1 MSDWNR
7 VRVMAI
13 VKAADAIMDI
23 CLLALDGQPLPVAD
37 AGSHIDIRLPNGL
50 IRQYSVH
57 RYDPS
62 DGSYSIGVGL
72 SEPSRGGSA
81 FIHAHLRV
89 GDLLEISAVRNNFP
103 LAHDA
108 STYFFIAGGIGI
120 TPILSMIRWCDA
132 NDKPWQLLYCVRSRS
147 RAAYIEHLPP
157 GGKLVFHSDDEM
169 AGRPDLQAFTR
180 QAKATD
186 HLYCCGP
193 SPLMN
198 AVRDAAQAY
207 LPSGQVHFELFS
219 APESDAP
226 VKEQNKSFV
235 VELARSGMELT
246 VPADTSL
253 LDALEEVGIMV
264 PYSCREGLCRTC
276 ECRVLA
282 GEVDHRDYVLSEEE
296 RASNAV
302 ILQCVSR
309 AKSSRLVL
317 DI

>member
-23 CLLALDGQPLPVAD
+23 RLLALDGQPLPVAD
-37 AGSHIDIRLPNGL
+37 AGSHIDVRLPNGL

-62 DGSYSIGVGL
+62 GGSYSIGVGL

-81 FIHAHLRV
+81 FIHAYLRV
-89 GDLLEISAVRNNFP
+89 GDMLEVSAVRNNFP
-103 LAHDA
+103 LERNAG
-108 STYFFIAGGIGI
+108 TYLFIAGGIGI

-147 RAAYIEHLPP
+147 RAAYIEHLPR
-157 GGKLVFHSDDEM
+157 GGKLVFHTDDEN
-169 AGRPDLQAFTR
+169 AGRPDLQAFIR
-180 QAKATD
+180 QANSTD
-186 HLYCCGP
+186 QLYCCGP
-193 SPLMN
+193 APLMN
-198 AVRDAAQAY
+198 AVRDVAQAY
-207 LPSGQVHFELFS
+207 LPSDKVHFELFS
-219 APESDAP
+219 APQLSAP
-226 VKEQNKSFV
+226 EKQQNNSFV
-235 VELARSGMELT
+235 VELARSGMEVT
-246 VPADTSL
+246 VPANTSL
-253 LDALEEVGIMV
+253 LDALEGAGIMV

-282 GEVDHRDYVLSEEE
+282 GEIDHRDYVLSDEE

-309 AKSSRLVL
+309 AKTSRLVL

>member
-1 MSDWNR
+1 
-7 VRVMAI
+7 
-13 VKAADAIMDI
+13 
-23 CLLALDGQPLPVAD
+23 
-37 AGSHIDIRLPNGL
+37 
-50 IRQYSVH
+50 
-57 RYDPS
+57 
-62 DGSYSIGVGL
+62 
-72 SEPSRGGSA
+72 
-81 FIHAHLRV
+81 
-89 GDLLEISAVRNNFP
+89 
-103 LAHDA
+103 
-108 STYFFIAGGIGI
+108 
-120 TPILSMIRWCDA
+120 
-132 NDKPWQLLYCVRSRS
+132 
-147 RAAYIEHLPP
+147 
-157 GGKLVFHSDDEM
+157 
-169 AGRPDLQAFTR
+169 
-180 QAKATD
+180 
-186 HLYCCGP
+186 
-193 SPLMN
+193 MN

-282 GEVDHRDYVLSEEE
+282 GEVDHRDYVLSKEE

>member
-23 CLLALDGQPLPVAD
+23 RLLALDGQPLPVAD
-37 AGSHIDIRLPNGL
+37 AGSHIDVRLPNGL

-57 RYDPS
+57 RYDAS

-103 LAHDA
+103 LAHNA
-108 STYFFIAGGIGI
+108 STYLFIAGGIGI

-132 NDKPWQLLYCVRSRS
+132 NDKPWQLLYCARSRS
-147 RAAYIEHLPP
+147 RAAYIEHLPR
-157 GGKLVFHSDDEM
+157 GGKLVFHSDDET

-180 QAKATD
+180 QASSTD

-193 SPLMN
+193 APLLN
-198 AVRDAAQAY
+198 AVRDVAQAY
-207 LPSGQVHFELFS
+207 LTSGQVHFELFS
-219 APESDAP
+219 APQSSAP
-226 VKEQNKSFV
+226 EKQQNKSFV

-253 LDALEEVGIMV
+253 LDTLEKAGIMV
-264 PYSCREGLCRTC
+264 PFSCREGLCRTC

-282 GEVDHRDYVLSEEE
+282 GEIDHRDYVLSDEE

>member
-1 MSDWNR
+1 MSDWNC
-7 VRVMAI
+7 VRVVAI
-13 VKAADAIMDI
+13 VKAADAIMDVR
-23 CLLALDGQPLPVAD
+23 LLALGGQPLPVAD
-37 AGSHIDIRLPNGL
+37 AGSHIDVRLPNGL

-81 FIHAHLRV
+81 FIHARLRV
-89 GDLLEISAVRNNFP
+89 GDVLEISAVRNNFP
-103 LAHDA
+103 LERNA
-108 STYFFIAGGIGI
+108 STYLFIAGGIGI

-147 RAAYIEHLPP
+147 RAAYIEHLPRS
-157 GGKLVFHSDDEM
+157 GKLVFHSDDEN
-169 AGRPDLQAFTR
+169 AGRPDLLAFIR
-180 QAKATD
+180 QASSTD

-193 SPLMN
+193 APLMN
-198 AVRDAAQAY
+198 AVRHVAQGY

-219 APESDAP
+219 APQSSAAE
-226 VKEQNKSFV
+226 KQQNNIFV

-253 LDALEEVGIMV
+253 LDTLEKAGIMV
-264 PYSCREGLCRTC
+264 PFSCREGLCRTC
-276 ECRVLA
+276 ECRVFA
-282 GEVDHRDYVLSEEE
+282 GEIDHRDYVLSDEE

>member
-23 CLLALDGQPLPVAD
+23 RLLALDGQPLPVAD
-37 AGSHIDIRLPNGL
+37 AGSHIDVRLPNGL

-81 FIHAHLRV
+81 FIHAYLRV
-89 GDLLEISAVRNNFP
+89 GDMLEVSAVRNNFP
-103 LAHDA
+103 LERNAG
-108 STYFFIAGGIGI
+108 TYLFIAGGIGI

-132 NDKPWQLLYCVRSRS
+132 NDKLWQLLYCVRSRS
-147 RAAYIEHLPP
+147 RAAYIEHLPR
-157 GGKLVFHSDDEM
+157 GGKLVFHTDDEN
-169 AGRPDLQAFTR
+169 AGRPDLQAFIR
-180 QAKATD
+180 QASSTD
-186 HLYCCGP
+186 QLYCCGP
-193 SPLMN
+193 APLMN
-198 AVRDAAQAY
+198 AVRDVAQAY
-207 LPSGQVHFELFS
+207 LPSDQVHFELFS
-219 APESDAP
+219 APQLGAP
-226 VKEQNKSFV
+226 EKQQNNSFV
-235 VELARSGMELT
+235 VELARSGMEVT
-246 VPADTSL
+246 VPANTSL
-253 LDALEEVGIMV
+253 LDALEGAGIMV

-282 GEVDHRDYVLSEEE
+282 GEIDHRDYVLSDEE